1 MWKHLIIDNFF
12 DLEDYKKIIDLTKNI
27 ILKEIKDDGK
37 LVFGTSLVIDSK
49 KGDLIHFKIL
59 KIILIALLQKLKMY
73 LKKKLIKT

>member
-27 ILKEIKDDGK
+27 ILKEKKNNGK
-37 LVFGTSLVIDSK
+37 LVFGTSLVNNTK
-49 KGDLIHFKIL
+49 KGDLLHFKIL